1 MNPLRRFQWIGTITI
16 LATGIVLLAG
26 CSGSDDGAM
35 MQEIDGV
42 LHVMNPA
49 EPLRPDLPITIT
61 EEFTIGSDE
70 MGEEYLFAGIAG
82 MDVDPAGNIYILVL
96 QDDIIRVYNPDG
108 TYQRKFAR
116 QGQGPGELY
125 FVPPGSMVFGGDG
138 NLWVTNLG
146 RQRLTI
152 FTTTGDHV
160 RDIVFG
166 RSPPMMVQTTA
177 DGFMGLLMSQRGTG
191 EPAVVEI
198 TVSLRRFN
206 ADGDSIG
213 TLFDDSFILDYRN
226 MAIEGMESKVPVY
239 TQDDQGRIWQC
250 RPRTDA
256 YEVNVFNS
264 TGSLE
269 RVVEKDFTPI
279 AKTEQEL
286 ADEKEMVRE
295 FLESRMQGQ
304 QADFELSPYKMT
316 TVVPYFDP
324 RGYIWVQVE
333 RKDAIWRN
341 EFDLLD
347 LEGQWLTTLI
357 LEATTDPSNLVFDG
371 DRVHVVDTSPE
382 DIPKVVIYK
391 VIIGK

>member
-16 LATGIVLLAG
+16 LATGIALLAG
-26 CSGSDDGAM
+26 CSGGGAT

-49 EPLRPDLPITIT
+49 EPLSPDLPVTIT

-82 MDVDPAGNIYILVL
+82 MDVDPAGNIYVLVQ
-96 QDDIIRVYNPDG
+96 QDDHIRVYNPDG
-108 TYQRKFAR
+108 TYQRTFSRK
-116 QGQGPGELY
+116 GQGPGELY
-125 FVPPGSMVFGGDG
+125 FVPPGQSMSFGGDG

-160 RDIVFG
+160 RDIVFKG
-166 RSPPMMVQTTA
+166 SSPMTVQTTA
-177 DGFMGLLMSQRGTG
+177 DGFMGVETSQRGTDD
-191 EPAVVEI
+191 PAVTEI
-198 TVSLRRFN
+198 TFSLRQFN
-206 ADGDSIG
+206 ADGDTID
-213 TLFDDSFILDYRN
+213 TLFDDSFTMDFRKLVFEE
-226 MAIEGMESKVPVY
+226 IEARFPYY

-250 RPRTDA
+250 RSRTDA
-256 YEVNVFNS
+256 YEVNVFSS

-286 ADEKEMVRE
+286 ADEKEMIRE
-295 FLESRMQGQ
+295 LIEDRMQGQ
-304 QADFELSPYKMT
+304 QVPFEPSPYKSAT
-316 TVVPYFDP
+316 RVPYFDP
-324 RGYIWVQVE
+324 RGYIWIQVQ
-333 RKDAIWRN
+333 RKDAIWAN

-347 LEGQWLTTLI
+347 LEGQWLTTFV
-357 LEATTDPSNLVFDG
+357 LEATIEPSSLVFDG

-382 DIPKVVIYK
+382 DIPKVVVYK
-391 VIIGK
+391 VTIGE